1 MIFVRGELELAR
13 DLDALLYG
21 TGDGTGV
28 GVESEYPLYRSPV
41 LFRGG
46 EVEDLPYPLFLATNA
61 AGLRFSATLGK
72 EESRDIQLALE

>member
-1 MIFVRGELELAR
+1 
-13 DLDALLYG
+13 
-21 TGDGTGV
+21 V
-28 GVESEYPLYRSPV
+28 GPV

-72 EESRDIQLALE
+72 EEGRDIQLAVE